1 MKKLYFKEL
10 NLYLKNEIL
19 GLSFYLLI
27 DTGFSKKVLK
37 EKIITKDFK
46 NLIINQNTC
55 YLTGKRYSIFKSFRL
70 SRISFR
76 NRASLGLICGVR
88 KSSW

>member
-27 DTGFSKKVLK
+27 DSGFSKKVLK

-46 NLIINQNTC
+46 
-55 YLTGKRYSIFKSFRL
+55 KS
-70 SRISFR
+70 
-76 NRASLGLICGVR
+76 NY
-88 KSSW
+88 